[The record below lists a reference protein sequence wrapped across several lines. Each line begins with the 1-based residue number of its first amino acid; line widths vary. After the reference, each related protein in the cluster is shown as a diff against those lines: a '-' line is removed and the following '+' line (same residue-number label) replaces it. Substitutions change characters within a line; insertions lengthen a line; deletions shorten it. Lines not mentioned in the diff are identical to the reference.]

1 MQTNTQVRSLHSM
14 IASMELQL
22 LYYNKQCLQTAVSV
36 CVYQAD
42 PVAQI
47 EHDDMMVTIMTIC
60 SSCSHYTVSVA
71 VLVPCAAAA
80 DQHVISFSRHGILV
94 FALDCLESQG
104 QIPRCILFCS
114 KLAHSIMPKLIQ
126 CNVQSVNHICCC
138 CRLQP
143 QANAWLQRGLFH

>member
-1 MQTNTQVRSLHSM
+1 M
-14 IASMELQL
+14 
-22 LYYNKQCLQTAVSV
+22 SV

-80 DQHVISFSRHGILV
+80 DQHAISFSRHGILV
-94 FALDCLESQG
+94 FL
-104 QIPRCILFCS
+104 
-114 KLAHSIMPKLIQ
+114 SIVLKVRDKFLGAY
-126 CNVQSVNHICCC
+126 CFVQS
-138 CRLQP
+138 
-143 QANAWLQRGLFH
+143 WLTVSCLSLFSVMYKA